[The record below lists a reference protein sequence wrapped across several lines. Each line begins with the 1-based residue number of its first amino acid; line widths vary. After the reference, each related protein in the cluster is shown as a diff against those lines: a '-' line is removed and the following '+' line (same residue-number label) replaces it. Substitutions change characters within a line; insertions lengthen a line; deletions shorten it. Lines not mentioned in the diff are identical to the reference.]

1 MAAGIINVIHFVMV
15 CCRFEDIASQVKEQ
29 LRFPMEEDE
38 AGECILCCQ
47 DGTSLT
53 AIDLSA
59 EMTRYLIKVALQ
71 HMPAGSSVDG
81 AVVAIPAHFSVVQKQ
96 ATLEAAQSG
105 GVQIVHLLQEPVA
118 AALAYGV
125 EGGTDGETILV
136 FDWGGGT
143 FDVSIIQAFEGI
155 MEILGTDGD
164 QFLGGDDIDELILQW
179 LRQPRQTISLLDGS
193 NMAELKDSCR
203 RAKEELTRSES
214 AKIRYR
220 DEELCMLDREVLIG
234 VMDPLWHKL
243 ALVLDRIGKSL
254 FVEWSMDPFQAISHL
269 KLSNEDLKRQT
280 VEQVAI
286 SDLDPWVAP
295 PRRITKVVL
304 VGQITRLPMVRKYVQ
319 LVTGIQ
325 PCDNVD
331 PGEAVALG
339 AATQAGI
346 LHGSIG
352 SVELMDGSY
361 SLDLHDRTTG
371 FLTNWQP

>member
-1 MAAGIINVIHFVMV
+1 MSCAINSIPAVIS
-15 CCRFEDIASQVKEQ
+15 CYRFEDIASEVKEQ
-29 LRFPMEEDE
+29 LRFTMEGNET
-38 AGECILCCQ
+38 GECIMRCQ
-47 DGTSLT
+47 DGNSLT

-59 EMTRYLIKVALQ
+59 EMTRYLINVALQ
-71 HMPAGSSVDG
+71 HMPDGSTVDG
-81 AVVAIPAHFSVVQKQ
+81 AVVAIPAHFSVAQKQ
-96 ATLEAAQSG
+96 ATLEAAQNG
-105 GVQIVHLLQEPVA
+105 GVNIVHLLQEPVA

-164 QFLGGDDIDELILQW
+164 QFLGGDDIDELVLQW
-179 LRQPRQTISLLDGS
+179 VLQSYTAALLDSVDTEGL
-193 NMAELKDSCR
+193 NDACR
-203 RAKEELTRSES
+203 RAKEELTRSIS
-214 AKIRYR
+214 TLIRYG
-220 DEELCMLDREVLIG
+220 DEELCVLDRGMLIEIMG
-234 VMDPLWHKL
+234 PLWHKL
-243 ALVLDRIGKSL
+243 ALVLDRIGKHL
-254 FVEWSMDPFQAISHL
+254 FVEWSMDPYQAISCLKSSSDHL
-269 KLSNEDLKRQT
+269 DRHTAEEAPN
-280 VEQVAI
+280 
-286 SDLDPWVAP
+286 SDADPWVAP
-295 PRRITKVVL
+295 PRKVTKVVL

-361 SLDLHDRTTG
+361 SIDLHDRTTG

>member
-1 MAAGIINVIHFVMV
+1 
-15 CCRFEDIASQVKEQ
+15 
-29 LRFPMEEDE
+29 MEEDKT
-38 AGECILCCQ
+38 GECILRCQ
-47 DGTSLT
+47 DGNSLT

-71 HMPAGSSVDG
+71 QMPDGSSIDG

-96 ATLEAAQSG
+96 ATLEAAQNG
-105 GVQIVHLLQEPVA
+105 GIQIVHLLQEPVA

-164 QFLGGDDIDELILQW
+164 QFLGGDDIDELVLQW
-179 LRQPRQTISLLDGS
+179 LILSQNSFLLDGAD
-193 NMAELKDSCR
+193 MAELKDSCR

-214 AKIRYR
+214 ATIRYR
-220 DEELCMLDREVLIG
+220 DEELCMLDREILIE
-234 VMDPLWHKL
+234 VMVPLWHKL

-254 FVEWSMDPFQAISHL
+254 FVEWSMDPFQAISCL
-269 KLSNEDLKRQT
+269 KLSNEDL
-280 VEQVAI
+280 EQQASLEQEAS
-286 SDLDPWVAP
+286 SDVDPWVAP
-295 PRRITKVVL
+295 PRRVTKVVL

-361 SLDLHDRTTG
+361 SIDLHDRTTG